1 MTTLGQF
8 ICKSTM
14 AQWLPLI
21 NRRSLLTHIRLMSSH
36 TGLQLFQMQS
46 QLLSGR
52 TDTLLDSTHL
62 SLSPTN
68 NSPAARV
75 QRIL

>member
-14 AQWLPLI
+14 AQWLSLI

-46 QLLSGR
+46 QLLSGENGHPAG
-52 TDTLLDSTHL
+52 LDSSVSVTK
-62 SLSPTN
+62 
-68 NSPAARV
+68 
-75 QRIL
+75 